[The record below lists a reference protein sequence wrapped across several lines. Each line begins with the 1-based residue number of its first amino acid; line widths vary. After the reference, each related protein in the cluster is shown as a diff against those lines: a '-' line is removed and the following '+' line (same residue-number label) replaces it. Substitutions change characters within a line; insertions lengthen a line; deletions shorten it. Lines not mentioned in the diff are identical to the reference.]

1 VIGGRLGAY
10 EIVAK
15 LGEGGMGEVYRAR
28 DSSLNRDVAIK
39 ILLPDVSGDP
49 DRLARFSREAQVL
62 AALNHPNIAHIYGLD
77 RQHGREGQDRQDG
90 KTAFIV
96 MELVEG
102 EELARRIARGPIPLD
117 EALPIARQMADA
129 LAAAHEQ
136 GIVHRDLKPA
146 NIKIR
151 PDGTVKVLDF
161 GLAKAIEEAGGTG
174 GPGRSGG
181 LANSPT
187 LTSPAMLTGVGV
199 ILGTAA
205 YMSPEQAKGQAAD
218 KRSDVWAFGCVL
230 YEMLT
235 GVRAF
240 PGDDVAEVL
249 ASVLARPVD
258 LGALP
263 RGLGPSIRLLLARSL
278 ERDRAKRI
286 ADISVGR
293 FLLDE
298 PPETSNVPPSASPRK
313 NRNGQLLVAGIAIAA
328 AATLAIAYALRP
340 QPSAIRSSKFEVDAP
355 EKTVLVT
362 AGRLGTSAIISPD
375 GSRVAFTARDNTGH
389 TQIWLRAL
397 DDVTPRPVPGTDG
410 AVFPFWAPDSK
421 SIAFFIAG
429 RLQRIDIAGGSPQT
443 ICPVNGSAPR
453 GGTWNASGEIV
464 FGTTNDDLFRVSA
477 AGGDPK
483 PVRTRQPQAKGRF
496 PSFLPDGRRFV
507 YSRGA
512 TTSSPGGVYLASLD
526 DDEPKLLIAGTD
538 TGAIY
543 AAGDYLIFARGAML
557 FAQAVD
563 AKTLQSRGD
572 PQRLAEHVETGI
584 YAGVLS
590 FSVSRDGVLVYGTGT
605 ARSSVVQ
612 LVWVDRGGKVI
623 GAAGPAGNYAG
634 LDLSPDGKRLAVH
647 RHEGNADGSGGD
659 IWIMD
664 LGRNAVSRFTFDATL
679 EQTSPIWSPDGTRI
693 TYSSDPGRKQGVYVK
708 SADGSSPEQLIFE
721 READSGP
728 GRLLPQSWAPDSS
741 RIVFQNNLPQTLQD
755 LWVLPTSGERKPV
768 PFAQSRFNEAFGQIS
783 PDGRW
788 LAYQSDESGSPQIF
802 VRPFPTGSGKWQI
815 STNLGFLP
823 RWRRDGKELFFMD
836 AGSAGRMIAVA
847 WKGDGR
853 APEPGPPQ
861 ALFDSGVELAPH
873 PSSYLPYAVSPDG
886 QRFLLPRPSATVET
900 ENTRAPIVVIEDWRT
915 LLKK

>member
-28 DSSLNRDVAIK
+28 DTTLNRDVAIK
-39 ILLPDVSGDP
+39 LLLPDVASDP

-62 AALNHPNIAHIYGLD
+62 ASLNHPNIAHIYGLD
-77 RQHGREGQDRQDG
+77 RPEGRDRQDGQDG

-102 EELARRIARGPIPLD
+102 EELAQRIARGPMPPD
-117 EALPIARQMADA
+117 EALPIARQIADA

-161 GLAKAIEEAGGTG
+161 GLAKAIEEAGGAG

-181 LANSPT
+181 LENSPT

-205 YMSPEQAKGQAAD
+205 YMSPEQAKGRPAD

-240 PGDDVAEVL
+240 AGDDVADVL
-249 ASVLARPVD
+249 ASVLARPINLDV
-258 LGALP
+258 LP
-263 RGLGPSIRLLLARSL
+263 RGIGPSIRLLLVRSL

-293 FLLDE
+293 FLLEE
-298 PPETSNVPPSASPRK
+298 PAEISSGS
-313 NRNGQLLVAGIAIAA
+313 AA
-328 AATLAIAYALRP
+328 APARKGRKGLFLVGSIVAAALLAVAFALRP
-340 QPSAIRSSKFEVDAP
+340 QPPALHSASFEVDAP

-362 AGRLGTSAIISPD
+362 AGRLGTSAVISPD
-375 GSRVAFTARDNTGH
+375 GSHVAFTARDNTGH
-389 TQIWLRAL
+389 IQIWLRAL
-397 DDVTPRPVPGTDG
+397 DDVTPRPLPGTDG
-410 AVFPFWAPDSK
+410 AVFPFWSPDSK

-429 RLQRIDIAGGSPQT
+429 RLQRLDITGGSPQT

-464 FGTTNDDLFRVSA
+464 FGTTNDELLRVSA

-483 PVRTRQPQAKGRF
+483 PVRTRQPAASGRF

-538 TGAIY
+538 TGAVY
-543 AAGDYLIFARGAML
+543 AANDYLIFARGATL

-572 PQRLAEHVETGI
+572 AHRLAEHVETGV
-584 YAGVLS
+584 YSGVLS
-590 FSVSRDGVLVYGTGT
+590 FSVSRDGVLAYGTGT
-605 ARSSVVQ
+605 SRTGLLQ
-612 LVWVDRGGKVI
+612 LVWVDRDGRVI
-623 GAAGPAGNYAG
+623 GTVGPAGSYTG
-634 LDLSPDGKRLAVH
+634 IDLSPDGKRLAVH

-664 LGRNAVSRFTFDATL
+664 LVRSTVSRFTFDATL

-693 TYSSDPGRKQGVYVK
+693 AYSSDPGRKQGVFVK
-708 SADGSSPEQLIFE
+708 SADGSSPEQLLFE
-721 READSGP
+721 REVDSGP

-741 RIVFQNNLPQTLQD
+741 RIVVQNNLPQTLQD
-755 LWVLPTSGERKPV
+755 LWVLPTVGDRKPV
-768 PFAQSRFNEAFGQIS
+768 PFAQSRFNEAYGQIS

-788 LAYQSDESGSPQIF
+788 LAYQSDESGVPQIY

-836 AGSAGRMIAVA
+836 AGAAGRMVAVA
-847 WKGDGR
+847 WKGDGA

-861 ALFDSGVELAPH
+861 YLFDSGFALAPH
-873 PSSYLPYAVSPDG
+873 PSSYLPYAVSSDG
-886 QRFLLPRPSATVET
+886 QRFMIPRPPATVET
-900 ENTRAPIVVIEDWRT
+900 ENTRSPIVVVEDWRT